1 MTAVLVAFT
10 VGGFYLAAAV
20 VTRHRAQ
27 SAADLSSLAA
37 AASLA
42 QGVEAA
48 CNQAAAIA
56 SAMDVAVADCTVDG
70 LDVVITIQVGRAR
83 AAARSGPV

>member
-1 MTAVLVAFT
+1 MTAVLLAFT
-10 VGGFYLAAAV
+10 VGGFYLASAV

-42 QGVEAA
+42 HGVEAA
-48 CNQAAAIA
+48 CSQAVAIA
-56 SAMDVAVADCTVDG
+56 SAMNVAVADCTVDG
-70 LDVVITIQVGRAR
+70 LDVVITIQVGKAR
-83 AAARSGPV
+83 AAARAGPA

>member
-10 VGGFYLAAAV
+10 VGGFHLASAV
-20 VTRHRAQ
+20 LTRHRAQ
-27 SAADLSSLAA
+27 SAADLSALAA

-48 CNQAAAIA
+48 CSQAAAIA
-56 SAMDVAVADCTVDG
+56 SAMNVEVADCAVDG
-70 LDVVITIQVGRAR
+70 LDVVITIQVGKAR
-83 AAARSGPV
+83 AAARAGPV